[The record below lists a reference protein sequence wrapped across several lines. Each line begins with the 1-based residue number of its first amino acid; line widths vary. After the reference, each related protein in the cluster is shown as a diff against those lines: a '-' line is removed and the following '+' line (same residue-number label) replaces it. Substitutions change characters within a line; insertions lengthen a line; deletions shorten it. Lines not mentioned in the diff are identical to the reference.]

1 MLNQI
6 LLNTFLILLQL
17 AELVESVLEFGFWVV
32 IIVVILIVIVVV
44 AIVKKL
50 RGRHRPGR

>member
-50 RGRHRPGR
+50 RGRHKPGR